1 MVASLCDMESYVLG
15 TEKGMEYKVPIP
27 QRVAISLLGHRHDK
41 YLVIKYITVFFSWVL
56 AASLL
61 SKLFFPQLSSKYK

>member
-1 MVASLCDMESYVLG
+1 
-15 TEKGMEYKVPIP
+15 VPMP

-41 YLVIKYITVFFSWVL
+41 YLFIKYITVFFSWVL